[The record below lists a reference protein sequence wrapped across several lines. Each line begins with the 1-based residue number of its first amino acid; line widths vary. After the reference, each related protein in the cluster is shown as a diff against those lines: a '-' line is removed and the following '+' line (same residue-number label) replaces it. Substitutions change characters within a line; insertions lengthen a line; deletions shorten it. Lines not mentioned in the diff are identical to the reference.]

1 MPVLFLR
8 PGFFY
13 VHILENHMPPIF
25 TKALFDFVLP
35 AFLAIALEMINS
47 RKSSKKHNQRS

>member
-1 MPVLFLR
+1 
-8 PGFFY
+8 
-13 VHILENHMPPIF
+13 MPPIF